1 MGIGAIIAQSDRR
14 GRRDS
19 DVLATATVVRLR
31 RESET
36 RARCT
41 ATPSDHKAR
50 EETRDEIRDS
60 TEMASAQMAGA
71 RRRVRG
77 VGHTTAQLW
86 GIAVGSDLADVGVS
100 RLRRP

>member
-19 DVLATATVVRLR
+19 DVLATRETVVRLR

-60 TEMASAQMAGA
+60 TEMAGA
-71 RRRVRG
+71 RRRVAQRRSCGAG
-77 VGHTTAQLW
+77 VLQ
-86 GIAVGSDLADVGVS
+86 
-100 RLRRP
+100 